1 MMGNLIAWSFNMI
14 ERIEVKVPK
23 NIFNDMTILGV
34 ANIFLT
40 NSFYKN
46 LWI

>member
-1 MMGNLIAWSFNMI
+1 MMGNLIARSFNMI
-14 ERIEVKVPK
+14 ERTEVKVPK
-23 NIFNDMTILGV
+23 NIFNDMTILRV